1 MFNRNIMLASILALT
16 ATASIAA
23 EPLFLPANSL
33 QNNAVSASA
42 VASPFAGDRKVV
54 SSHAGLRLNPAA
66 ASATE
71 LNLDLP
77 DGKQLTARRVNRYTT
92 SSGSTVWI
100 GKHVMANGSLAADA
114 VTAAGE
120 ETILVERQGRITGTM
135 RSGGKLYRIR
145 SAADGSHVL
154 AEVDASRF
162 PPDHSVRDYQ
172 SLVAQSKPINA
183 PAKAVGS
190 GPAEFAQFDQQ
201 ARAAAVSSDNTGFAL
216 ATPSVIRVLVN
227 YTSAAKTAA
236 GDIDALIDLSIAE
249 TNQGYVNSNVN
260 ARLELAYK
268 APVTYT
274 QSGIQAT
281 DRDRYAATNDGYMD
295 EIHTQRTTYAAD
307 VGILIVNDGDESCGI
322 AKAIGA
328 TASSAFAAV
337 HWDCSTG
344 NLSFGHEIGHLYG
357 ARHNPENDGTTT
369 PYAYGHGYWA
379 PNSAWRTVM
388 AYPCSAKT
396 CPRLNYWSSPLL
408 TYTDGQKMGTSAN
421 SDNARVLNERAAV
434 LAAFL
439 GAPAT
444 GVSVTNTADYAIPD
458 NNTTGVSSPISV
470 TTAGNA
476 GTVTVDVNIV
486 HTYIGDLVVDLIAP
500 DGVVYNLQ
508 NRAGG
513 SADNIV
519 QSYSVN
525 VGAKSRVGTWKLRAS
540 DRASG
545 DTGYINSWT
554 FKSL

>member
-1 MFNRNIMLASILALT
+1 MFNRNIILASILAFT
-16 ATASIAA
+16 ATASNAA
-23 EPLFLPANSL
+23 EPLFLTNTSL
-33 QNNAVSASA
+33 KDNAISAA
-42 VASPFAGDRKVV
+42 VSPFAADRKVV
-54 SSHAGLRLNPAA
+54 RSNAGLRLNPAA
-66 ASATE
+66 TNATD
-71 LNLDLP
+71 LSLSLP
-77 DGKQLTARRVNRYTT
+77 DGRQLTAKRVNHYTT
-92 SSGSTVWI
+92 TSGSTVWI
-100 GKHVMANGSLAADA
+100 GKHVSASGSLAADA
-114 VTAAGE
+114 ATAAGE
-120 ETILVERQGRITGTM
+120 ETILVQREGRITGSL

-145 SAADGSHVL
+145 SASDGSHVV
-154 AEVDASRF
+154 AEIDASRF
-162 PPDHSVRDYQ
+162 PADHSERDYH
-172 SLVAQSKPINA
+172 SLVSQSKAISASP
-183 PAKAVGS
+183 KTVGS
-190 GPAEFAQFDQQ
+190 GPTEFAQFDQQ
-201 ARAAAVSSDNTGFAL
+201 ARSTALVNNLAL

-227 YTSAAKTAA
+227 YTSSAKTAA

-260 ARLELAYK
+260 ARLELAHK
-268 APVTYT
+268 AAVVYT
-274 QSGIQAT
+274 QSGTQAT
-281 DRDRYAATNDGYMD
+281 DRDRYAATSDGYMD
-295 EIHTQRTTYAAD
+295 EIHTQRNTYAAD

-328 TASSAFAAV
+328 TATTAFAAV

-396 CPRLNYWSSPLL
+396 CPRLNYWSSPLV
-408 TYTDGQKMGTSAN
+408 TYTDAQKMGTSAN

-434 LAAFL
+434 MAAFR
-439 GAPAT
+439 GAVPT
-444 GVSVTNTADYAIPD
+444 GVTVTNTADYTIPD
-458 NNTTGVSSPISV
+458 NNTTGISSPVSV

-486 HTYIGDLVVDLIAP
+486 HTYSGDLVVDLIAP
-500 DGVVYNLQ
+500 DNTVYTLQ
-508 NRAGG
+508 SRVGG

-519 QSYSVN
+519 KSFSVN

-540 DRASG
+540 DRSAS